1 LDENN
6 INISL
11 DKSKLYFEIIG
22 KLEKTQ
28 WSSSKNKFIFGCSE
42 TIFDEYAKKLKINQE
57 SLISNLN
64 NFLALSGKI
73 IIPFLNHKEI
83 RFLVVSESNS
93 GGLELDN
100 FTAGL
105 FGTIIGL
112 TQLSKGK
119 IKKKELMDLF
129 EKNKELSKKKSRIY
143 KALKFLIMMNLL
155 DYDSSEQSYM
165 LGNIGKVI
173 ISNKAKNELGEFL
186 EDKLY
191 K

>member
-1 LDENN
+1 MDENN

-42 TIFDEYAKKLKINQE
+42 TFFDEYAKKLKINQE

-64 NFLALSGKI
+64 NFLALSGKK

-112 TQLSKGK
+112 TELSKRK

-129 EKNKELSKKKSRIY
+129 EKNKELSKKKSRID

-165 LGNIGKVI
+165 LGNIGKAI

>member
-1 LDENN
+1 MDDNN
-6 INISL
+6 IINL
-11 DKSKLYFEIIG
+11 DKSKFYIEIIG
-22 KLEKTQ
+22 KLEKIQ
-28 WSSSKNKFIFGCSE
+28 WSSTKNKFIFGCSE
-42 TIFDEYAKKLKINQE
+42 TIFNDYAKKLKINQE

-64 NFLALSGKI
+64 NFLALTGKK

-83 RFLVVSESNS
+83 RYLVASESNS

-112 TQLSKGK
+112 IQLSKGK
-119 IKKKELMDLF
+119 IKKIELMELF

-143 KALKFLIMMNLL
+143 NALKFLIMMDLL
-155 DYDSSEQSYM
+155 DYDSSEQTYM